1 MEMEFF
7 SGDINNL
14 IYDSSIYRYTENYN
28 AETKYLRGHNNMKI
42 FSPTNSA
49 ESLSQRMIQKF
60 HLSER
65 LNIVRAG
72 VLGAND
78 GIVSVAGIVIGV
90 AGAQQSQ
97 AALFIA
103 GISGMFAGA
112 LSMGGGEYV
121 SVSTQRDTQKTMTRL
136 QDHHLRQDYAGE
148 LENLAKHYQAEGL
161 TSDLAHQVAT
171 QLMENDALNV
181 TLKSKCNIEIQH
193 YFNPWNAAI
202 SSFCSFILGSLLPL
216 LSITFIPYPYK
227 VSGTIGA
234 VILALTCTG
243 YASATLGNS
252 NRLKGVLRN
261 LLVGIGTMT
270 VTYLIG
276 GSLG

>member
-1 MEMEFF
+1 MK
-7 SGDINNL
+7 SI
-14 IYDSSIYRYTENYN
+14 SSSNE
-28 AETKYLRGHNNMKI
+28 GS
-42 FSPTNSA
+42 F
-49 ESLSQRMIQKF
+49 SQRLIQKF
-60 HLSER
+60 HLSEQ
-65 LNIVRAG
+65 LNIIRAG

-97 AALFIA
+97 TALFIA

-121 SVSTQRDTQKTMTRL
+121 SVSTQRDTQKTMTKIQNKSI
-136 QDHHLRQDYAGE
+136 QDDYDGE
-148 LENLAKHYQAEGL
+148 LIGLTHHYESEGL
-161 TSDLAHQVAT
+161 TPSLAKKVAT

-181 TLKSKCNIEIQH
+181 TLKSKCNIELQH
-193 YFNPWNAAI
+193 YFNPWHAAI
-202 SSFCSFILGSLLPL
+202 SSFFSFIMGSLLPL

-227 VSGTIGA
+227 VPGTIGA

-252 NRLKGVLRN
+252 DRLKGVLRN

>member
-1 MEMEFF
+1 MKTFTTTKE
-7 SGDINNL
+7 
-14 IYDSSIYRYTENYN
+14 
-28 AETKYLRGHNNMKI
+28 ET
-42 FSPTNSA
+42 F
-49 ESLSQRMIQKF
+49 SQRLIQRF
-60 HLSER
+60 HLSEQ
-65 LNIVRAG
+65 LNIIRAG

-97 AALFIA
+97 TALFIA
-103 GISGMFAGA
+103 GLSGMFAGA
-112 LSMGGGEYV
+112 LSMGGGEFV

-136 QDHHLRQDYAGE
+136 QSQNIENDYEGE
-148 LENLAKHYQAEGL
+148 VQRLTQHYQAEGL
-161 TSDLAHQVAT
+161 TPELSNEVAT
-171 QLMENDALNV
+171 QLMKKDALNA
-181 TLKSKCNIEIQH
+181 TLKSNCNIELKH
-193 YFNPWNAAI
+193 YFNPWHAAI
-202 SSFCSFILGSLLPL
+202 SSFFSFICGSLLPL

-227 VSGTIGA
+227 VPGTIGA

-252 NRLKGVLRN
+252 DRIKGVLRN

-270 VTYLIG
+270 VTYLLG

>member
-1 MEMEFF
+1 MK
-7 SGDINNL
+7 SISSTSS
-14 IYDSSIYRYTENYN
+14 DSHSQ
-28 AETKYLRGHNNMKI
+28 
-42 FSPTNSA
+42 
-49 ESLSQRMIQKF
+49 SLIQKF
-60 HLSER
+60 HLSEQ
-65 LNIVRAG
+65 LNIIRAG

-97 AALFIA
+97 ATLFLA

-112 LSMGGGEYV
+112 LSMGGGEFV
-121 SVSTQRDTQKTMTRL
+121 SVSTQRDTQKTMTKL
-136 QDHHLRQDYAGE
+136 QHRNILNNYQGE
-148 LENLAKHYQAEGL
+148 LENLTNHYQTEGL
-161 TSDLAHQVAT
+161 TPTLSKEVAT
-171 QLMENDALNV
+171 QLMKNDALNV
-181 TLKSKCNIEIQH
+181 TLKSNFNIEQKH
-193 YFNPWNAAI
+193 FFNPWNAAI
-202 SSFCSFILGSLLPL
+202 SSFFSFILGSLLPL

-227 VSGTIGA
+227 VPGTIGA

-252 NRLKGVLRN
+252 NRFKGVLRN

-270 VTYLIG
+270 ITYLIG

>member
-1 MEMEFF
+1 MKSF
-7 SGDINNL
+7 SASKDN
-14 IYDSSIYRYTENYN
+14 
-28 AETKYLRGHNNMKI
+28 
-42 FSPTNSA
+42 
-49 ESLSQRMIQKF
+49 SLSQRLIQKF
-60 HLSER
+60 HLSEQ
-65 LNIVRAG
+65 LNIIRAG

-97 AALFIA
+97 TTLFIA
-103 GISGMFAGA
+103 GLSGMFAGA

-136 QDHHLRQDYAGE
+136 QRQTINDDYDGEMARLADHYEAS
-148 LENLAKHYQAEGL
+148 GL
-161 TSDLAHQVAT
+161 TPALSQEVAK
-171 QLMENDALNV
+171 QLMANDALNV
-181 TLKSKCNIEIQH
+181 TLKSNSNIELQH
-193 YFNPWNAAI
+193 FFDPWHAAI
-202 SSFCSFILGSLLPL
+202 SSFFSFIIGSLLPL

-227 VSGTIGA
+227 VPGTIGA

-243 YASATLGNS
+243 YISSTLGNS
-252 NRLKGVLRN
+252 NRIKGVMRN

-270 VTYLIG
+270 ITYLIG

>member
-1 MEMEFF
+1 MK
-7 SGDINNL
+7 DISATTNDSMPKNL
-14 IYDSSIYRYTENYN
+14 IR
-28 AETKYLRGHNNMKI
+28 
-42 FSPTNSA
+42 
-49 ESLSQRMIQKF
+49 KF
-60 HLSER
+60 HLSEQ
-65 LNIVRAG
+65 LNIIRAG

-112 LSMGGGEYV
+112 LSMGGGEFV
-121 SVSTQRDTQKTMTRL
+121 SVSTQRDTQKTMTQL
-136 QDHHLRQDYAGE
+136 QNLNIENDYQGE
-148 LENLAKHYQAEGL
+148 LESLTHHYENEGL
-161 TSDLAHQVAT
+161 TTDLAQKVAN

-181 TLKSKCNIEIQH
+181 TLKSKCNIEIKH

-243 YASATLGNS
+243 YVSASLGNS
-252 NRLKGVLRN
+252 NRLKGILRN
-261 LLVGIGTMT
+261 LLVGIATMS

>member
-1 MEMEFF
+1 MKAF
-7 SGDINNL
+7 S
-14 IYDSSIYRYTENYN
+14 T
-28 AETKYLRGHNNMKI
+28 TKNQNI
-42 FSPTNSA
+42 
-49 ESLSQRMIQKF
+49 IQKF
-60 HLSER
+60 HLSEQ

-97 AALFIA
+97 TALFIA

-112 LSMGGGEYV
+112 LSMGGGEFV
-121 SVSTQRDTQKTMTRL
+121 SVSTQRDTQKTMTEL
-136 QDHHLRQDYAGE
+136 QSNNIKTDYEGE
-148 LENLAKHYQAEGL
+148 LNRLAAHYEDEGL
-161 TSDLAHQVAT
+161 TPELSLEVAT

-181 TLKSKCNIEIQH
+181 TLKSKNNIEIKH
-193 YFNPWNAAI
+193 YFNPWHAAV
-202 SSFCSFILGSLLPL
+202 SSFFSFILGSLLPL

-227 VSGTIGA
+227 VPGTIGA

-243 YASATLGNS
+243 YASASLGHS
-252 NRLKGVLRN
+252 DRLKGVLRN

-270 VTYLIG
+270 ITYLLG

>member
-1 MEMEFF
+1 MKLL
-7 SGDINNL
+7 S
-14 IYDSSIYRYTENYN
+14 T
-28 AETKYLRGHNNMKI
+28 TKDLAI
-42 FSPTNSA
+42 
-49 ESLSQRMIQKF
+49 SQKMIQKF
-60 HLSER
+60 HLSEQ
-65 LNIVRAG
+65 LNIIRAG

-112 LSMGGGEYV
+112 LSMGGGEFV
-121 SVSTQRDTQKTMTRL
+121 SVSTQRDTQKTMTKL
-136 QDHHLRQDYAGE
+136 QSQSIQSDYAGE
-148 LENLAKHYQAEGL
+148 LDRLAQHYENEGL
-161 TSDLAHQVAT
+161 TPALSKEVAT

-181 TLKSKCNIEIQH
+181 TLKSKNNIEVKH
-193 YFNPWNAAI
+193 YFNPWHAAI
-202 SSFCSFILGSLLPL
+202 SSFFSFIIGSLLPL

-227 VSGTIGA
+227 VPGTIGA
-234 VILALTCTG
+234 VIVALTCTG
-243 YASATLGNS
+243 YASASLGNS
-252 NRLKGVLRN
+252 NRFKGVLRN

-270 VTYLIG
+270 ITYLLG

>member
-1 MEMEFF
+1 MKSF
-7 SGDINNL
+7 S
-14 IYDSSIYRYTENYN
+14 T
-28 AETKYLRGHNNMKI
+28 TTT
-42 FSPTNSA
+42 F
-49 ESLSQRMIQKF
+49 SQRLIHKF
-60 HLSER
+60 HLSEQ
-65 LNIVRAG
+65 LNIIRAG

-97 AALFIA
+97 TALFIA

-112 LSMGGGEYV
+112 LSMGGGEFV
-121 SVSTQRDTQKTMTRL
+121 SVSTQRDTQKTLTEL
-136 QDHHLRQDYAGE
+136 QNKNIKDDYLGE
-148 LENLAKHYQAEGL
+148 LVNLTKHYENEGL
-161 TSDLAHQVAT
+161 TADLAQQVAT

-181 TLKSKCNIEIQH
+181 TLKSKCNIEVQH

-227 VSGTIGA
+227 VPGTIGA

-252 NRLKGVLRN
+252 NRFKGVLRN

>member
-1 MEMEFF
+1 MKTF
-7 SGDINNL
+7 STSEDQ
-14 IYDSSIYRYTENYN
+14 
-28 AETKYLRGHNNMKI
+28 
-42 FSPTNSA
+42 
-49 ESLSQRMIQKF
+49 SLSQRLIQKF
-60 HLSER
+60 HLSEQ
-65 LNIVRAG
+65 LNIIRAG

-90 AGAQQSQ
+90 AGAQQST

-121 SVSTQRDTQKTMTRL
+121 SVSTQRDTQKTMTRM
-136 QDHHLRQDYAGE
+136 QDESIQRNYEGE
-148 LENLAKHYQAEGL
+148 LNGLAHHYESEGL
-161 TSDLAHQVAT
+161 TPALAKKVAV

-181 TLKSKCNIEIQH
+181 TLKSKCNIELQH
-193 YFNPWNAAI
+193 YFNPWHAAI
-202 SSFCSFILGSLLPL
+202 SSFLSFILGSLLPL

-227 VSGTIGA
+227 VPGTIAA
-234 VILALTCTG
+234 VICALTFTG

-252 NRLKGVLRN
+252 DRIKGVLRN

>member
-1 MEMEFF
+1 MKTI
-7 SGDINNL
+7 STTTNDSLPKNL
-14 IYDSSIYRYTENYN
+14 IN
-28 AETKYLRGHNNMKI
+28 
-42 FSPTNSA
+42 
-49 ESLSQRMIQKF
+49 KF
-60 HLSER
+60 HLSEQ
-65 LNIVRAG
+65 LNIIRAG

-97 AALFIA
+97 TALFIA

-112 LSMGGGEYV
+112 LSMGGGEFV
-121 SVSTQRDTQKTMTRL
+121 SVSTQRDTQKTMTKL
-136 QDHHLRQDYAGE
+136 QNQSIENDYQGE
-148 LENLAKHYQAEGL
+148 LENLTRHYENEGL
-161 TSDLAHQVAT
+161 TTELAQKVAS
-171 QLMENDALNV
+171 QLMKNDALNV
-181 TLKSKCNIEIQH
+181 TLKSKCNIEVQH

-227 VSGTIGA
+227 VTGTIGA

-252 NRLKGVLRN
+252 NRFKGILRN
-261 LLVGIGTMT
+261 LLVGIATMSI
-270 VTYLIG
+270 TYLIG